1 MALADEIKKLD
12 DLRQSGALNE
22 EEYAK
27 AKAHVLEGHPA
38 TAPAA
43 PLFGGTPVTPANIQA
58 QTNQWAMLLHISLLA
73 GLVIPY
79 GGYVAPI
86 LIWQLKKAELPGL
99 DAHGKVVVNWMISA
113 VIYSIVCIPLCFVLV
128 GFLLLLV
135 LFALHIIFPIIGA
148 VKASSGELWKYPLSI
163 TFLS

>member
-1 MALADEIKKLD
+1 MRASPRSPIEIEQET
-12 DLRQSGALNE
+12 R
-22 EEYAK
+22 
-27 AKAHVLEGHPA
+27 
-38 TAPAA
+38 
-43 PLFGGTPVTPANIQA
+43 
-58 QTNQWAMLLHISLLA
+58 QWAMLLHISLLA
-73 GLVIPY
+73 GLVIPLRGLRGADPDLATQE
-79 GGYVAPI
+79 GGA
-86 LIWQLKKAELPGL
+86 AGL

-135 LFALHIIFPIIGA
+135 LFVLHIIFPIIGA